1 MRRCRGSSGP
11 ASSGSSHMSA
21 TRCWPWR
28 TAYSCSPPG
37 PAWTS
42 PPTPD
47 RPRETATPGDREP
60 ADALRPRAAPAD
72 GAAASLRDEVEA
84 LVDELAHADRAH
96 LTPEA
101 GALDPAQRDLGGLG
115 GDGVHMRHSDLEAG
129 RDTIGTRLV
138 GGEHRSAQTECT
150 VIGQLEGLLVA
161 ADPVHSGDGPEDL
174 LTIGLGVARD
184 VDEHRRRIVRGRP
197 LGEFAADEHPGSSG
211 YGLLHLGVDGLGRG
225 P

>member
-37 PAWTS
+37 PAWTN

-72 GAAASLRDEVEA
+72 GAAASLRDEVQA

-96 LTPEA
+96 LTAEA
-101 GALDPAQRDLGGLG
+101 GALDAAEGAPGGYC
-115 GDGVHMRHSDLEAG
+115 GDAVHMRHADLEAG
-129 RDTIGTRLV
+129 RDTVGTRLV
-138 GGEHRSAQTECT
+138 GGELRSSPSECSVT
-150 VIGQLEGLLVA
+150 GRLEGRVVA
-161 ADPVHSGDGPEDL
+161 ADPVHGGDGSEDI
-174 LTIGLGVARD
+174 LTSGRGIPRH
-184 VDEHRRRIVRGRP
+184 VDEDSRRVVRGR
-197 LGEFAADEHPGSSG
+197 
-211 YGLLHLGVDGLGRG
+211 
-225 P
+225 